1 MHIRFLTIPYNQKG
15 MEEYDCGIQESNCM
29 CTLELPDDEFE
40 TLLHCFE
47 TLNKEFGL
55 LIDDYES
62 EMIADD
68 ALIRCKEIIETVE
81 KQVPVFNR
89 AVKTALRYNTV
100 VFLDF

>member
-1 MHIRFLTIPYNQKG
+1 
-15 MEEYDCGIQESNCM
+15 M